1 MKFASY
7 IYSTPF
13 ITAVE
18 RGNIEMVQL
27 LVDHFQIDIN
37 AKKINTF
44 FFYKI
49 SILIINNIFRYIFFE
64 SYY

>member
-1 MKFASY
+1 MKFVSY
-7 IYSTPF
+7 VYSTPF

-37 AKKINTF
+37 ATEISTI
-44 FFYKI
+44 FYKV
-49 SILIINNIFRYIFFE
+49 SILIINNILRYIFFK